1 MSVPRL
7 GAAGS
12 ALCLAALLAP
22 TPAQGQELDTS
33 VTVASGTGLSL
44 GRGSGGVLRQR
55 SPIFLELDVGLCIDG
70 DHAWEWTPSV
80 LLELEGTVSVGVN
93 PSLKRFF
100 HWRRFG
106 FYGGIGIPFIFAP
119 FTLLGVEP
127 ALGATFRLTSRL
139 ALALE
144 VRADVFF
151 VGSDLS
157 DGSVLA
163 KLDLALGLRLD
174 L

>member
-1 MSVPRL
+1 MSGPR
-7 GAAGS
+7 AIAMAF
-12 ALCLAALLAP
+12 ALALLAP
-22 TPAQGQELDTS
+22 ATALGQELDS
-33 VTVASGTGLSL
+33 NVTIASGTGLSL
-44 GRGSGGVLRQR
+44 GRGSAGVLKQR
-55 SPIFLELDVGLCIDG
+55 SPVFLEVDVGLCFDG
-70 DHAWEWTPSV
+70 DHALEWTPSV
-80 LLELEGTVSVGVN
+80 LLELEGTVSVGIN

-100 HWRRFG
+100 RWRRFG

-127 ALGATFRLTSRL
+127 AVGMTFRLTSRL

-151 VGSDLS
+151 AGSDLP

-163 KLDLALGLRLD
+163 KLDLALGVRFD